1 VRRILD
7 GCDFS
12 TNIGVFFLAERCL
25 ITISN
30 GKLEMH
36 DLVQEM
42 AFEIVRQESIKEL
55 GKRSR
60 LWSPRDV
67 NQVLTKNLVS
77 VMYANA

>member
-1 VRRILD
+1 VKRILD
-7 GCDFS
+7 GCGFS
-12 TNIGVFFLAERCL
+12 TNIGVFWLAERCL

-36 DLVQEM
+36 DLVQEV
-42 AFEIVRQESIKEL
+42 AFEIVRQESIEEL

-77 VMYANA
+77 VLYANA

>member
-1 VRRILD
+1 MVVVSQQILE
-7 GCDFS
+7 F
-12 TNIGVFFLAERCL
+12 FFLAEKCL

-36 DLVQEM
+36 DLLQEM

-60 LWSPRDV
+60 LWSPCQYLLSFLHFF
-67 NQVLTKNLVS
+67 NSCQS
-77 VMYANA
+77 FFCSC

>member
-7 GCDFS
+7 GCGFS

-36 DLVQEM
+36 DLLQEM
-42 AFEIVRQESIKEL
+42 AFEIV
-55 GKRSR
+55 
-60 LWSPRDV
+60 
-67 NQVLTKNLVS
+67 
-77 VMYANA
+77 